1 MVCNNR
7 VKEGENLRYYQI
19 TENGILKMICAG
31 SLVPKNVEGVNRE
44 VAEITASMYDLL
56 LEELWRWEKQANEYA
71 EKVSEGILEITDI
84 PGDYREAV
92 SEIISRPKPNNPYG
106 LDSALYNQ
114 IEQGVVGKIVEEAK
128 K

>member
-1 MVCNNR
+1 M
-7 VKEGENLRYYQI
+7 RYYQI

-31 SLVPKNVEGVNRE
+31 SLVPKNVEGINRE

-56 LEELWRWEKQANEYA
+56 LREFEQQEKLINEYA

-84 PGDYREAV
+84 PEGYREAV

-114 IEQGVVGKIVEEAK
+114 IEQGVVSKIVEEAK